1 VHILIAIGG
10 KLGNDKECCMQTD
23 RKEEIN
29 KMEAT
34 LSFVIIA
41 AAVNTY
47 LTYLPRHDF
56 LALA

>member
-1 VHILIAIGG
+1 
-10 KLGNDKECCMQTD
+10 MQTD
-23 RKEEIN
+23 RQEEID

-34 LSFVIIA
+34 LSFVIA

-47 LTYLPRHDF
+47 LTYLPRHDC